1 MRNQLQ
7 NSYANH
13 ALEVEGLRN
22 LIEETRGKLANE
34 VQGRLDQRKD
44 YELRLVEIASSHDNL
59 QRELKNVIKQRE
71 KEI

>member
-1 MRNQLQ
+1 
-7 NSYANH
+7 
-13 ALEVEGLRN
+13 

>member
-22 LIEETRGKLANE
+22 LIEEARGKLANE
-34 VQGRLDQRKD
+34 VQARLDQRKE
-44 YELRLVEIASSHDNL
+44 YELRLI
-59 QRELKNVIKQRE
+59 
-71 KEI
+71 